1 MVHCVAVDCVNNIR
15 GGNKNISFYRL
26 PRDNS
31 LKKIWIQKSNVKICL
46 IKKTYAY
53 VIYILKIRVLKE
65 IDIHVLLNNQTLVI
79 F

>member
-1 MVHCVAVDCVNNIR
+1 MVHCVAVDCVNNTR
-15 GGNKNISFYRL
+15 GGNRKISFYRL

-31 LKKIWIQKSNVKICL
+31 LKKYGYRKSNVKICL

-65 IDIHVLLNNQTLVI
+65 I
-79 F
+79 